1 MNTGEEKCGAKKK
14 DGTGYCKYGRARCPH
29 HNNEERAVAERER
42 LAGAASKGTG
52 PPGPEPDEAR
62 TAATLA
68 LPGYGPELRDTALE
82 ERSARRLA
90 WWVASEMARGAL
102 ETQRGTVLSNVLRL
116 LHSMGPEPMDEED
129 ALAEVEMRGRLMH
142 GQPPRDPEEWA
153 RAERTFE
160 PEAIG
165 EFRRWERLILARRAG
180 IPIQP
185 MIEAAGDAW
194 AEATDKW
201 REPAT
206 PP

>member
-1 MNTGEEKCGAKKK
+1 MPAAVPLLHV
-14 DGTGYCKYGRARCPH
+14 YG
-29 HNNEERAVAERER
+29 
-42 LAGAASKGTG
+42 S
-52 PPGPEPDEAR
+52 
-62 TAATLA
+62 
-68 LPGYGPELRDTALE
+68 ELRDAALT

-90 WWVASEMARGAL
+90 WWVAAEMARGAL

-116 LHSMGPEPMDEED
+116 LHAMGPEPLDEED

-153 RAERTFE
+153 RAERTFDE
-160 PEAIG
+160 EAIG

-185 MIEAAGDAW
+185 MIEAAEDAW
-194 AEATDKW
+194 AEATDRW